1 MWRTIRA
8 DLEASV
14 DRHRVRGAAFW
25 LKVLAKA
32 LITPQTHAVVMF
44 RLASLLAPTPLRPLA
59 FLLRALMLSWSGAE
73 IHPDAR
79 IGPGFALAHSS
90 GVVIG
95 PGVRLGSDCRL
106 SQGVTLGEQGRGGRV
121 EAWGF
126 PEVGDHVTIGAHAVI
141 LGPRRIGTGAVVGA
155 NAVVTT
161 DLPEG
166 AVAVGIPARVV
177 RTVPLQEVLGPRGA
191 P

>member
-1 MWRTIRA
+1 MWMMIRA

-14 DRHRVRGAAFW
+14 DRYRVVGVAFW
-25 LKVLAKA
+25 IKVVGKA
-32 LITPQTHAVVMF
+32 LITPQTQAVVLF
-44 RLASLLAPTPLRPLA
+44 RLGSALARTPLRPFA
-59 FLLRALMLSWSGAE
+59 FVLRALALAWSGAE

-79 IGPGFALAHSS
+79 IGPGFALVHSS

-95 PGVRLGSDCRL
+95 HGVRIGADCRL
-106 SQGVTLGEQGRGGRV
+106 NQGVTLGEQGRGGRV
-121 EAWGF
+121 AAWGF
-126 PEVGDHVTIGAHAVI
+126 PELGDHVTVGAHAVI

-161 DLPEG
+161 DLPDG

-177 RTVPLQEVLGPRGA
+177 RTVPLDEVLAPRT
-191 P
+191 